1 MRTKSV
7 IGNDRS
13 GFPFSEPETRPRPEN
28 ILTCYGAPFLKNW
41 SELDKKYI
49 WHPFTQ
55 MREWRSAD
63 TLVVERAE
71 GNYLIDIEGRRY
83 LDGVSSLWVNIHGH
97 RKKEIDEAIIRQL
110 NKIGHSTL
118 LGLASVPS
126 IELAERLVS
135 ITPAGLDR
143 VFYSDSGSTAVEVA
157 LKIAFQYWQNL
168 GFKEKK
174 LFVTLSEAYH
184 GDTIGSVSLGGIELF
199 HSIFYP
205 LLFNTLSIPTPFPY
219 RYPDLTP
226 EECRDKS
233 LDQFRAL
240 AETRAD
246 EIAAVVVEPLVQGA
260 AGMIVHPAGF
270 LRGLQEICRQYG
282 ILLICDE
289 VATGFGR
296 TGKMFVCEHEGV
308 CPDMMALAKGLS
320 GGYLP
325 LAATMVSET
334 IYEAFLGEHTEY
346 RTFFHGHSYT
356 GNALACAAACACL
369 EIFHTEG
376 TLEALQSKITLLQ
389 QRLAE
394 QILPMSHVGDI
405 RQCGLMIGIEL
416 VEDKATRKP
425 YPEER
430 RMGARVT
437 QNIRKYGVILRPL
450 GDVIVMMP
458 PLSIEQ
464 GQIEELVSATARS
477 IREICGD

>member
-1 MRTKSV
+1 
-7 IGNDRS
+7 
-13 GFPFSEPETRPRPEN
+13 
-28 ILTCYGAPFLKNW
+28 
-41 SELDKKYI
+41 
-49 WHPFTQ
+49 
-55 MREWRSAD
+55 MREWQSAD
-63 TLVVERAE
+63 PLVIERAD
-71 GNYLIDIEGRRY
+71 GNYLIDTRGRRY

-97 RKKEIDEAIIRQL
+97 RKNEIDEAIIRQL
-110 NKIGHSTL
+110 GNVAHSTL

-126 IELAERLVS
+126 IALAERLVS

-205 LLFNTLSIPTPFPY
+205 LLFHTLSIPTPFPY
-219 RYPDLTP
+219 RNPDLTLD
-226 EECRDKS
+226 ECRDKS
-233 LDQFRAL
+233 LAHFEEL
-240 AETRAD
+240 AKTRGN

-260 AGMIVHPAGF
+260 AGMIVHPTGF
-270 LRGLQEICRQYG
+270 LRGLRDICRQHG

-296 TGKMFVCEHEGV
+296 TGKMFACEHEEV

-325 LAATMVSET
+325 LAATMVSQK
-334 IYEAFLGEHTEY
+334 IYEAFLGEYTEY

-356 GNALACAAACACL
+356 GNALACAAAYACL
-369 EIFHTEG
+369 EVFESER
-376 TLEALQSKITLLQ
+376 TLDGLQSKIALLR
-389 QRLAE
+389 QRLAQE
-394 QILPMSHVGDI
+394 ILPLSHVGDI

-416 VEDKATRKP
+416 VEDRTVRKP
-425 YPEER
+425 YPEDM

-437 QNIRKYGVILRPL
+437 QDVRKHGVILRPL
-450 GDVIVMMP
+450 GDVVVMMP
-458 PLSIEQ
+458 PLSISEE
-464 GQIEELVSATARS
+464 QIEDLVSATARS
-477 IREICGD
+477 IREMCGD